1 MLGREWRLNY
11 NFYLRHFTF
20 NEGDEILI
28 DPIVLTGTVDSPETT
43 YHLVAWR
50 KQYEIWNHANGII
63 SGPLPSQQDLAAAV
77 IQLQRAVELR
87 DKLLDQLY
95 NFTKLPCVTAKA
107 PYPIMSDLG
116 IIRPTMKIQLR
127 ELRNKLAHET
137 VELTLQ
143 QKECE
148 LLSDTAWYYLKA
160 TDRLTQQ
167 CAEILGVS
175 YWSGGK
181 TSGTYQITFDRVTWE
196 AGISGDMSPDLLFEK
211 ESVGCMCVRVKSAR
225 IENYDGRLRFTGKL
239 TGSTVALKRLIQSFF
254 DESVL

>member
-1 MLGREWRLNY
+1 M
-11 NFYLRHFTF
+11 
-20 NEGDEILI
+20 I

-43 YHLVAWR
+43 YHKIAWR

-77 IQLQRAVELR
+77 IQLQRAIELR

-95 NFTKLPCVTAKA
+95 NFTKLPYVTAKA

-116 IIRPTMKIQLR
+116 LIRPTMKIQLR

-137 VELTLQ
+137 DEPMLR

-167 CAEILGVS
+167 CAEILGVN
-175 YWSGGK
+175 YWLPDK
-181 TSGTYQITFDRVTWE
+181 TSGRYEIAFDRATWE
-196 AGISGDMSPDLLFEK
+196 AGITGDMSPDLISEK
-211 ESVGCMCVRVKSAR
+211 ESVGCLCVRVNEAR
-225 IENYDGRLRFTGKL
+225 IENYDGHLRFTGKL
-239 TGSTVALKRLIQSFF
+239 TGSTVALKSLIQSFF